1 MKHGFI
7 KTACVTP
14 ELKVADCEFNS
25 NQIIK
30 NIKEADNF
38 GVTVCAFPELSI
50 TGYTCGDL
58 FFQKVLLD
66 KAISNL
72 KRIINETADLNM
84 INIVGLPISCNGKI
98 FNCAAVFQKGNLL
111 ALIPKKIYQIIQNF
125 MRHDILH
132 QELKAELLIFMV
144 IKFHLEQTMFLSAV
158 KWMNLLSVLKY
169 VKIYGFQIHRQFSLQ
184 KTVQI

>member
-50 TGYTCGDL
+50 PE
-58 FFQKVLLD
+58 
-66 KAISNL
+66 S
-72 KRIINETADLNM
+72 
-84 INIVGLPISCNGKI
+84 
-98 FNCAAVFQKGNLL
+98 
-111 ALIPKKIYQIIQNF
+111 
-125 MRHDILH
+125 
-132 QELKAELLIFMV
+132 
-144 IKFHLEQTMFLSAV
+144 
-158 KWMNLLSVLKY
+158 
-169 VKIYGFQIHRQFSLQ
+169 HRQDTALRQCCYKSHRKRPGSRKSSRL
-184 KTVQI
+184 